1 MQCWALIFQDWWFF
15 YNSTQWPCVWRE
27 VVCVKARVSVGWRF
41 FWKERPALVVFESR
55 LIKALSPYKIT
66 TAINRTSKK
75 KKKCLSVF
83 LMFHLAAFFLSVLN
97 SHRSLQKM
105 TSYSSKVQKLSAV
118 RQVSFLVILKSLV
131 IWKWR
136 SDLEGYTVLHNM
148 FLISSSYTL
157 SACERRSGGGVGV
170 GGQILKQRHAQ
181 RSIWRKA
188 HILSLTQIHF
198 QGDTQPVPAAREWR
212 VLFLTANEFITFHL
226 RTHWF
231 LMSLQNGIQCSMV
244 FYETPQHL
252 CIVSTGL

>member
-1 MQCWALIFQDWWFF
+1 MEI
-15 YNSTQWPCVWRE
+15 
-27 VVCVKARVSVGWRF
+27 

-157 SACERRSGGGVGV
+157 SACERRSGGGVGWGV
-170 GGQILKQRHAQ
+170 GGGADFKACSEIYLKEGPHSLIDANTFPGRHTTCSGCQRME
-181 RSIWRKA
+181 
-188 HILSLTQIHF
+188 
-198 QGDTQPVPAAREWR
+198 GVVPY
-212 VLFLTANEFITFHL
+212 
-226 RTHWF
+226 
-231 LMSLQNGIQCSMV
+231 C
-244 FYETPQHL
+244 
-252 CIVSTGL
+252 